1 MHLIEAVM
9 AVLSVIVGR
18 PGGVPAR
25 MVQLRGL
32 RDSFGSSLCNSLSGC
47 TSRTGGGL
55 RLGSRGSGRSWS
67 VLEWVQSS
75 GPLLEWMIGATGRV
89 RPRWRSELLSGLGR
103 SRRRGRRGSRSGSGG
118 FSRLLLLRSRLLG
131 SFLLC
136 SRLFR
141 LFRPPMPLLFLL
153 TMTEGVLR
161 QILHGFHLE
170 FHLAGCMIGVFWE
183 VALTRAI
190 ILVLAELMANVLSR
204 VELGVL
210 IMVDASFFIHIIIV
224 RVTLRVLEIEQV
236 VSVVNLFKIVV
247 ASAAVVIEVCIVI
260 MYDRHLLSM
269 NHPSCVRDGLA
280 LPFVRIRTALL
291 VREHVRFFLD
301 LSLLLNLLHLAILFL
316 LFLPLGRAEVFCGAL
331 LPVPLRLLSR
341 HLVFVLEQITM
352 LNLLV
357 IVRFLW
363 VLLLTALA

>member
-32 RDSFGSSLCNSLSGC
+32 RDGFGSGLGNSLRGR

-103 SRRRGRRGSRSGSGG
+103 SRRRARRGSRSGSGG
-118 FSRLLLLRSRLLG
+118 FSRLLLLRCWLLS

-269 NHPSCVRDGLA
+269 DHPSCVRDGLA

-301 LSLLLNLLHLAILFL
+301 LSLLLNLLHLAILLL
-316 LFLPLGRAEVFCGAL
+316 LFLPLGRAEVF
-331 LPVPLRLLSR
+331 
-341 HLVFVLEQITM
+341 
-352 LNLLV
+352 
-357 IVRFLW
+357 
-363 VLLLTALA
+363 

>member
-18 PGGVPAR
+18 PGGMPAR

-32 RDSFGSSLCNSLSGC
+32 RDSFGSGLGNSLPGR

-89 RPRWRSELLSGLGR
+89 RPRWRSELLSGLGW
-103 SRRRGRRGSRSGSGG
+103 SRGRNRRGGRSGSGG
-118 FSRLLLLRSRLLG
+118 FSRLLLLRSWLLG
-131 SFLLC
+131 SFLLL
-136 SRLFR
+136 SRFFV
-141 LFRPPMPLLFLL
+141 LFRPSMPFLFLL
-153 TMTEGVLR
+153 TVAEGVLR
-161 QILHGFHLE
+161 QILHRLHLE

-190 ILVLAELMANVLSR
+190 ILVLAKLMSNVLSR
-204 VELGVL
+204 VVLGVL
-210 IMVDASFFIHIIIV
+210 VMVDASFFIHIIIV
-224 RVTLRVLEIEQV
+224 RVALRVLEIEQV
-236 VSVVNLFKIVV
+236 VSVVHLFKIVV

-260 MYDRHLLSM
+260 MHDRHLLSM
-269 NHPSCVRDGLA
+269 NHSSSVRDGLA

-291 VREHVRFFLD
+291 VREHVRFLLD
-301 LSLLLNLLHLAILFL
+301 LSLLLNLLHLATLLL
-316 LFLPLGRAEVFCGAL
+316 LFLPLGRTEVFCGAL

-352 LNLLV
+352 LDFLV
-357 IVRFLW
+357 IVCVLF